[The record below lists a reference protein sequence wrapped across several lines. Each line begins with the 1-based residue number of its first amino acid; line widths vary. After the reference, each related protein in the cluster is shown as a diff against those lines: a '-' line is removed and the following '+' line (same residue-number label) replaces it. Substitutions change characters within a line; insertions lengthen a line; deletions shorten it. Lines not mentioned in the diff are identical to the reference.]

1 MRGWPLGRGRRLL
14 ACAGLSSSVLGSAP
28 ASAQNPLPVAVANFS
43 FTPATATV
51 QQGAGVQWN
60 FNGTFAHTATDNT
73 GLQLWDSGPKGAG
86 TTFNFTFVAAASY
99 PYLCTIHPTLMMG
112 AINVPIKATPTTAP
126 LGSTITLTWA
136 SAAIP
141 AGYVADV
148 EVDPPGPGGFRPLLT
163 GTTLRSKSGIPPAKG
178 VYVFHSRLR
187 RLSNGTTSMFSP
199 TVSVTIN

>member
-1 MRGWPLGRGRRLL
+1 MPGCTHRLVRGIAFGGLWPALL
-14 ACAGLSSSVLGSAP
+14 TTVP
-28 ASAQNPLPVAVANFS
+28 AAAQNPLPVAVVNFS

-51 QQGAGVQWN
+51 QQGNGVQWN
-60 FNGTFAHTATDNT
+60 FNGTFSHTSTDNT
-73 GLQLWDSGPKGAG
+73 GLQLWDSGPKAAG

-99 PYLCTIHPTLMMG
+99 LYVCTIHPTLMSG
-112 AINVPIKATPTTAP
+112 TINVPITASPTTAP

-163 GTTLRSKSGIPPAKG
+163 GTTLRTKSGIPPAKG

-187 RLSNGTTSMFSP
+187 RLSNGATSMFSP